1 MAKTRELKTQ
11 ELTIIVEHIHDEKYL
26 AKIKQSSE
34 KDVNEIKKVPI
45 QATSMDMAVGAALN
59 EAFNY
64 FLMIRLFTKRAECQL
79 TELIESLR
87 ETHE

>member
-1 MAKTRELKTQ
+1 MAETRELKTP
-11 ELTIIVEHIHDEKYL
+11 ELTIIIEHVQGEKYL

-45 QATSMDMAVGAALN
+45 QAKSMDMAIGAALD

-87 ETHE
+87 EGHS